1 MKLIERYSFLVH
13 LLGWM
18 AFIVAPL
25 AFFPFSIR
33 ESISEYPI
41 LIPNIV
47 NNLFLIVLFYFNLHW
62 LTPKTLKQGNVA
74 LFVSVLLGVVL
85 VMWIADL
92 LIVDF
97 AMKSSLATRPFQP
110 PPPPEDVVLNGMPKM
125 PPSDFNIHQ
134 PMPAPQSLYTFWKNP
149 QFWGMLISTI
159 LVILGSS
166 MLVLI
171 RERAANKELQQQ
183 MIYEKVTAELAVLKL
198 QISPHFLFNTLNNI
212 RWLARQ
218 KSDQTEG
225 HILQLSE
232 LLRYMIYQ
240 ANDNQVLLSQEIN
253 HLNNYIDLQR
263 MRLVNPDAVVF
274 EVEGETDGIMIEPM
288 LFIPFVENAFKYGL
302 HSQQA
307 SRLHFRIHVTE
318 GYLHFYAEN
327 PIYETAMPSLE
338 ASGIGIQN
346 VKKRLAF
353 YYPQQHDI
361 SITEEAG
368 LFVVKLSI
376 HLG

>member
-1 MKLIERYSFLVH
+1 MMKFIERYSFLIH

-18 AFIVAPL
+18 AFIVAPF

-74 LFVSVLLGVVL
+74 LFVGILLGVIL

-97 AMKSSLATRPFQP
+97 AMKSSWATRPFQP
-110 PPPPEDVVLNGMPKM
+110 PPLPEDGVRNGMPKM
-125 PPSDFNIHQ
+125 PPMGG
-134 PMPAPQSLYTFWKNP
+134 MPNSVPFHRFWNNP
-149 QFWGMLISTI
+149 HFWGMFISFI
-159 LVILGSS
+159 LVVLGSS

-171 RERAANKELQQQ
+171 RERTTNKELQQQ
-183 MIYEKVTAELAVLKL
+183 MIYEKVKAELAVLKL

-225 HILQLSE
+225 HILRLSE

-240 ANDNQVLLSQEIN
+240 TNNGQVALADEIN
-253 HLNNYIDLQR
+253 HLNNYIALQR
-263 MRLVNPDAVVF
+263 MRLVNPDTVIF
-274 EVEGETDGIMIEPM
+274 EIEGKTEGIMIEPM

-302 HSQQA
+302 HSQEA
-307 SRLHFRIHVTE
+307 SHLRFKISVKD
-318 GYLHFYAEN
+318 GFLHFYSEN
-327 PIYETAMPSLE
+327 TIFETSISSLE
-338 ASGIGIQN
+338 SSGIGIQN

-376 HLG
+376 KLV

>member
-13 LLGWM
+13 LLGWL
-18 AFIVAPL
+18 AFIVAPF

-33 ESISEYPI
+33 DSIDVYPI

-47 NNLFLIVLFYFNLHW
+47 NNLFSIALFYFNLHW
-62 LTPKTLKQGNVA
+62 LTPNTLKQANIS
-74 LFVSVLLGVVL
+74 LFLGVLLGIFVCIW
-85 VMWIADL
+85 M
-92 LIVDF
+92 VDWCIF
-97 AMKSSLATRPFQP
+97 ETVAGKHFPMP
-110 PPPPEDVVLNGMPKM
+110 PPPKEARLHGMP
-125 PPSDFNIHQ
+125 SS
-134 PMPAPQSLYTFWKNP
+134 APFHTFWNNP
-149 QFWGMLISTI
+149 HFWGMFISFI
-159 LVILGSS
+159 LVVLGSS

-171 RERAANKELQQQ
+171 RERATNKELQQQ

-218 KSDQTEG
+218 KSDETEG

-274 EVEGETDGIMIEPM
+274 EVEGETEGIMIEPM

-327 PIYETAMPSLE
+327 PIYETVMPSLE

>member
-1 MKLIERYSFLVH
+1 MKFIERYSFLIH

-18 AFIVAPL
+18 AFIVAPF

-47 NNLFLIVLFYFNLHW
+47 NNLFLIVLFYFNLYW

-74 LFVSVLLGVVL
+74 LFVGILLGVIL

-92 LIVDF
+92 LIVDL
-97 AMKSSLATRPFQP
+97 AMKSSLATKPFRI
-110 PPPPEDVVLNGMPKM
+110 PPPPEYSIPNGMPKM

-240 ANDNQVLLSQEIN
+240 TNNGQVALADEIN
-253 HLNNYIDLQR
+253 HLNNYIALQR
-263 MRLVNPDAVVF
+263 MRLANPETVAF
-274 EVEGETDGIMIEPM
+274 EVEGETEGIMIEPM

-302 HSQQA
+302 HSQQV
-307 SRLHFRIHVTE
+307 SHLRFKISVKD
-318 GYLHFYAEN
+318 GFLHFYSEN
-327 PIYETAMPSLE
+327 TIFKTSISSLE
-338 ASGIGIQN
+338 SSGIGIQN

-353 YYPQQHDI
+353 YYPQQHEI
-361 SITEEAG
+361 AITDEAG

-376 HLG
+376 QLV

>member
-1 MKLIERYSFLVH
+1 
-13 LLGWM
+13 
-18 AFIVAPL
+18 
-25 AFFPFSIR
+25 
-33 ESISEYPI
+33 
-41 LIPNIV
+41 
-47 NNLFLIVLFYFNLHW
+47 
-62 LTPKTLKQGNVA
+62 
-74 LFVSVLLGVVL
+74 
-85 VMWIADL
+85 MWIADL

-97 AMKSSLATRPFQP
+97 AMKSSLATKPFRI
-110 PPPPEDVVLNGMPKM
+110 PPPPEYSIPNGMPKM
-125 PPSDFNIHQ
+125 PPSDFKSHQ
-134 PMPAPQSLYTFWKNP
+134 PMPAPQSVYTFWKNP

-159 LVILGSS
+159 LVVLVSS